1 MPGFPQ
7 RGKIQFRRQ
16 RVAVDHEHRIG
27 NQLRFDVFQGAAGAE
42 GRGLAGEDD
51 VEFVGGPRGEV
62 SFQHVGQVAGGEQ
75 DPDDAVALE
84 PVQLPFEER
93 PAGDGHQAL
102 GPVGELRGNPRA
114 FAAQ

>member
-1 MPGFPQ
+1 MAGFPQ
-7 RGKIQFRRQ
+7 RGKIQVRRQ
-16 RVAVDHEHRIG
+16 RVAVDDEDGIG
-27 NQLRFDVFQGAAGAE
+27 NQLRLDEFEGAAGAQ
-42 GRGLAGEDD
+42 RGGFAGEDD
-51 VEFVGGPRGEV
+51 FEAVGGSRGEMG
-62 SFQHVGQVAGGEQ
+62 FQHVGFVAGGEQ